1 VALVYQL
8 LSSSRQFYESIS
20 KNEENTM
27 FNEET
32 ARAGNRS
39 LGWSQILVIICA
51 VAILGLG
58 YGLYATHN
66 TFEHRVADLEASLD
80 ATTHELAQFRTS
92 SEGQTTELVSNV
104 DALSKRVGVTAEDLQ
119 KARLQLAQ
127 RMKQQQELVEQKMA
141 NELALKASST
151 DVDTLRKES
160 TNKLAEVQQE
170 ANTKLGSVSN
180 DVSGVKEDLAAAR
193 RDFSRDLTDVKNVL
207 SDGIARNATELAQ
220 LRQKG
225 EREYI
230 EFGLKK
236 NQKPPFQR
244 VGDIQLTL
252 TKTDVKRH
260 KYSLMIQADDNRLE
274 KKDRTTN
281 EPVQFLVGR
290 DQLRYELVINSVTK
304 DEIRGYLSTPKNKVL
319 SAEGPTFRQ

>member
-1 VALVYQL
+1 M
-8 LSSSRQFYESIS
+8 I
-20 KNEENTM
+20 NEARAA
-27 FNEET
+27 
-32 ARAGNRS
+32 ARAGS
-39 LGWSQILVIICA
+39 FGWSQILVIICA
-51 VAILGLG
+51 VTIVALG
-58 YGLYATHN
+58 YGLQVTRTA
-66 TFEHRVADLEASLD
+66 FEHRVADLEASLD
-80 ATTHELAQFRTS
+80 ATTHELTQFRAA
-92 SEGQTTELVSNV
+92 SEGQATELVSNV
-104 DALSKRVGVTAEDLQ
+104 DALSKRVGVTADDLQ
-119 KARLQLAQ
+119 KARQQMAQ

-141 NELALKASST
+141 SELASKASST

-160 TNKLAEVQQE
+160 ASKLAEVQQE
-170 ANTKLGSVSN
+170 ANTKLGSVSS
-180 DVSGVKEDLAAAR
+180 DVSGVKEDLAATR
-193 RDFSRDLTDVKNVL
+193 RDLSRELTDVKTVL

-230 EFGLKK
+230 ELEIRK

-244 VGDIQLTL
+244 VGDIQISL
-252 TKTDVKRH
+252 TKTDAKKH

-304 DEIRGYLSTPKNKVL
+304 DEIRGYLSTPKNKIL